1 MHIFYFQIIAVAISQ
16 GETKLKQLQVS
27 VTDYNVNAPA
37 FEHDVY
43 RGELHV
49 RAKVGTSVLRIH
61 AKDEDPIPYNAEVK
75 NNILLKL
82 YITNSLLH
90 FKHMN
95 QFIK

>member
-1 MHIFYFQIIAVAISQ
+1 MYIFYFQIIAVAISQ

-27 VTDYNVNAPA
+27 VTDYNVHAPA

-75 NNILLKL
+75 N
-82 YITNSLLH
+82 YIFFKFFVTYSLVC
-90 FKHMN
+90 FKHLV
-95 QFIK
+95 